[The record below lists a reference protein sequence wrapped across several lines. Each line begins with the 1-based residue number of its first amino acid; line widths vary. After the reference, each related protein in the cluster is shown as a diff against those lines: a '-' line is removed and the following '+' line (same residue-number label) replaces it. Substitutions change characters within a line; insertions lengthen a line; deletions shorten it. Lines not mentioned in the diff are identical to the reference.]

1 MNNII
6 SYLIQIA
13 VTFIVVLLIAGYLRP
28 YLKKILVDLCGT
40 EERAQFWTVF
50 SNILLIGLPLLFALN
65 YRPESANGEELFFEV
80 VRKLSGNL
88 GAMLFA
94 IVGVGLVVSFFALV
108 AACAPRFGR
117 LSPRVSAAVASVAS
131 AFFASLISAP
141 CSASSLAISPIGSVV
156 NSLRKRPTSASSVL
170 RQNCQ

>member
-108 AACAPRFGR
+108 APRK
-117 LSPRVSAAVASVAS
+117 ADA
-131 AFFASLISAP
+131 
-141 CSASSLAISPIGSVV
+141 
-156 NSLRKRPTSASSVL
+156 K
-170 RQNCQ
+170 